1 MKLLA
6 LALLLGV
13 IAAAHK
19 DDGLIDALTTK
30 SW

>member
-13 IAAAHK
+13 IAAAHN

-30 SW
+30 S